1 MSKNLV
7 HVIGKFHEGRTWS
20 LDPFSCRK
28 RIEIQEPVVKND
40 WQPLVFTLPYK
51 YLRPG
56 ATSFCDFRKEPKS
69 MAFQEV
75 FTFFIDMITR
85 MSSSGDDKRDNNCI
99 TFVETV
105 LNDIDTPVGV
115 RIFFFS
121 NRSKVQ
127 AANIV
132 REMMEAHQK
141 KKIKKFESY
150 EQHKRRETIHAWTKY
165 CATYMGSVDCMS
177 HYTTA
182 VSKFHY
188 EGHECNPTNVFSV
201 ESPGFSHSNF
211 RRSQTTG
218 YHDGVFYRFPCENL
232 ILSTTPDSISLH
244 KLFENKLYLPSYFFS
259 AVAMPCMKEYH
270 DGEVYRIKVPDHV
283 HRYKKIDDKTLLDI
297 MREKTLQDGVFQFTE
312 EVWKGKEIVV
322 NGEYIGNE
330 EGLKDL
336 CLKFFNVMQMYADEE
351 PVYGTEGID
360 LFYKSHPLFTTS
372 VISNQWFTDVITDTK
387 NDPQMKTL
395 LCDKHGFDKLDHI
408 KYKTE
413 LLSSEHERSEL
424 QQMMMKE
431 FVQSI
436 INDEDADVSAPM
448 KKILAWYHNIRDK
461 TRRCARRKVDPKGSV
476 FLNSALWKM
485 TFFDNELHVS
495 TVHPTLM
502 LLQHSKYDAYHQS
515 MDLHVNLIFT
525 GEGATSKSYL
535 FEKMKQMSIPGT
547 VQDLTYQTTRADA
560 IDGDRNDTIIVFH
573 EAPPGMFLRHKS
585 VDPNLEQGMKDK
597 LTSMTVKCKTYVYDD
612 ETGTR
617 TNRETVSQAIG
628 VMMGATNDDPSQC
641 SEAMSTRF
649 HFGEFEKTQRKNKSI
664 SECMRGE
671 SDWAEYG
678 GTLLRK
684 SLEHFHMEHFQ
695 VCMVFKMIFCGIIK
709 SPTSAVSDIVY
720 TELSRHLRRDN
731 VDLPTR
737 FKERYDAMCRIFT
750 IVYALDLLY
759 NYEGGKHAGKEFDP
773 MTLLDIEPLLYCTE
787 EIAIFSFTLLSNE
800 VYNPS
805 EYKVKK
811 AIYDMWRATGCKYH
825 KQQEG
830 DTSVDDC
837 NYIRVPKTGKR
848 LRTAIQQRMPIR
860 NGRVSEY
867 NIKAIL
873 KKIQETGLEVY
884 PMAERF
890 TVMEKTFNDGL
901 PEPDITKGKQPVDA
915 MLDQQPDTLFH
926 LSLFN
931 AVRRGQYVSPIERA
945 IKKLTHRYTREKTI
959 MLGCPRRILGVIQYA
974 SVFEVMHM
982 KPARQTE
989 ITMFNP
995 LYKTKEAMA
1004 IAERTERLDKE
1015 KFQASIIRHDLDR
1028 IGCFEHSKRI
1038 SMNMKEHFTEYSN
1051 ELLERRVPCIETP
1064 MKYPEDIISSMERKN
1079 NQEVEYVDEYEG
1091 DWDALLLQADAK
1103 RMRVE

>member
-1 MSKNLV
+1 MSKNLLRACK
-7 HVIGKFHEGRTWS
+7 KFHEGRTWS

-56 ATSFCDFRKEPKS
+56 ATSFCDFRKEPTS
-69 MAFQEV
+69 TAFQEV

-85 MSSSGDDKRDNNCI
+85 MSSSGDDKRDNNCV

-105 LNDIDTPVGV
+105 LNDTDTPVGV

-150 EQHKRRETIHAWTKY
+150 EQHKRCETTHTWMKY
-165 CATYMGSVDCMS
+165 CGTYMGSVDCMS

-182 VSKFHY
+182 VAKFHY

-211 RRSQTTG
+211 RTSQTTG
-218 YHDGVFYRFPCENL
+218 YHDGVCYRFPCENL
-232 ILSTTPDSISLH
+232 VLSTTPGAISLRR
-244 KLFENKLYLPSYFFS
+244 LFENKLYLPSYFFN
-259 AVAMPCMKEYH
+259 AVALPSMKEYH
-270 DGEVYRIKVPDHV
+270 DGEVYRIKIPDHV
-283 HRYKKIDDKTLLDI
+283 HMYKKIDERSLLDI

-322 NGEYIGNE
+322 NGEYVGNE
-330 EGLKDL
+330 EGLKDI

-360 LFYKSHPLFTTS
+360 LFYRSHPLFTTS
-372 VISNQWFTDVITDTK
+372 VISNQWFTDVITDTQ
-387 NDPQMKTL
+387 NDPDMKTL
-395 LCDKHGFDKLDHI
+395 LCGKHGFDKLDHI

-413 LLSSEHERSEL
+413 LLSSEYERGEL
-424 QQMMMKE
+424 QQLMMKE

-461 TRRCARRKVDPKGSV
+461 NRCCVRRKTDPNGSV
-476 FLNSALWKM
+476 FLNSAAWKM
-485 TFFDNELHVS
+485 NFFDDHLHVA

-502 LLQHSKYDAYHQS
+502 LLQHSKYDAYYQS

-535 FEKMKQMSIPGT
+535 FEKMKQMSIQDT
-547 VQDLTYQTTRADA
+547 VQELTYQTTRADA

-573 EAPPGMFLRHKS
+573 EAPPGLFLKHKS
-585 VDPNLEQGMKDK
+585 VDPNLEQGMKEK

-617 TNRETVSQAIG
+617 TNRETVSQCIG
-628 VMMGATNDDPSQC
+628 VLMGATNDDPSQC
-641 SEAMSTRF
+641 SQAMRTRF
-649 HFGEFEKTQRKNKSI
+649 HFGEFENTQRKNKSI

-671 SDWAEYG
+671 AEWAEFG
-678 GTLLRK
+678 GPLLRE

-709 SPTSAVSDIVY
+709 SPTLKVPDTIY
-720 TELSRHLRRDN
+720 TELMNHLRGEN
-731 VDLPTR
+731 VDMTTR

-759 NYEGGKHAGKEFDP
+759 NYEGGKHAGKRFDP

-787 EIAIFSFTLLSNE
+787 EIAIFTFTLLSSE

-811 AIYDMWRATGCKYH
+811 AIYDIWRATGCKYQ

-830 DTSVDDC
+830 DTTTEDY
-837 NYIRVPKTGKR
+837 NYIRVTKTGKK
-848 LRTAIQQRMPIR
+848 LRTMIQQRMPIHT
-860 NGRVSEY
+860 GRVSDH

-873 KKIQETGLEVY
+873 KNLQDTSMDVH
-884 PMAERF
+884 PMVERHYV
-890 TVMEKTFNDGL
+890 TTRTFNDGL
-901 PEPDITKGKQPVDA
+901 PEPDKEKAKQSMDA
-915 MLDQQPDTLFH
+915 MVEQLPDTLFNIQ
-926 LSLFN
+926 LFD
-931 AVRRGQYVSPIERA
+931 AIRKGDYSTPIQRA
-945 IKKLTHRYTREKTI
+945 IKKLMHRYTREKKI
-959 MLGCPRRILGVIQYA
+959 LLGCPRRKFGVIQYA
-974 SVFEVMHM
+974 SVFDVMYMTPCHQ
-982 KPARQTE
+982 KE

-995 LYKTKEAMA
+995 LYKTDESMA
-1004 IAERTERLDKE
+1004 IAGRKERLDKE
-1015 KFQASIIRHDLDR
+1015 KFQASIIKHDLDR
-1028 IGCFEHSKRI
+1028 IGCFAHSQRI
-1038 SMNMKEHFTEYSN
+1038 SMDKVEHFTEYSN
-1051 ELLERRVPCIETP
+1051 VLLEELVPCIETP
-1064 MKYPEDIISSMERKN
+1064 MKYPDAIIQSMERKG
-1079 NQEVEYVDEYEG
+1079 NQEVEHVDEYEG
-1091 DWDALLLQADAK
+1091 DWDAIELQARAK